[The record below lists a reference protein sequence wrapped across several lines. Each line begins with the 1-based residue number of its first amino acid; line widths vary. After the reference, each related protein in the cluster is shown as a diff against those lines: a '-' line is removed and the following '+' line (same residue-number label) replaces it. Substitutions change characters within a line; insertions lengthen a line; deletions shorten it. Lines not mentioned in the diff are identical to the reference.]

1 MTTGS
6 LLGRVAK
13 RRSLRRSVSG
23 LLVLGVLVVSAT
35 ACLAVFDPPF
45 PRATLPA
52 LSDAALVLSGDVDYR
67 RLEHAV
73 ALYRQGRVP
82 ILVLTG
88 RGIGGDSALAMR
100 DFATSRLEVPAQVI
114 LVESRSTTTRE
125 NLVFSSELLRRNRL
139 HAVLLVTS
147 ASHMGRALRAAR
159 RAVPDVTWTPVA
171 VDDVGPESR
180 VYRTRAREWLKLVWY
195 WLRGWA

>member
-6 LLGRVAK
+6 PPGRAAK
-13 RRSLRRSVSG
+13 RRSIWRSVSG
-23 LLVLGVLVVSAT
+23 LLGLAVLAAMAT
-35 ACLAVFDPPF
+35 ASLAVVDPPF
-45 PRATLPA
+45 PRAALPP

-67 RLEHAV
+67 RLGRAA

-88 RGIGGDSALAMR
+88 SGIGGDSALAMR
-100 DFATSRLEVPAQVI
+100 DFATTRLEVPAQAI

-125 NLVFSSELLRRNRL
+125 NLVFSSDLLRRNGL

-147 ASHMGRALRAAR
+147 ESHMGRALRAAR

-171 VDDVGPESR
+171 VEDVGPQSR
-180 VYRTRAREWLKLVWY
+180 IHRTRVREWLKLVWY